1 MKKNTKTLVC
11 FGEMLWDILPTGKLP
26 GGAPMNVAIHWQRTG
41 NQAQLISRIGTDELG
56 EELLNFLF
64 SMGLTGELVQKDAQY
79 ATGTVLADTSN
90 PSHVLYEIIQPVAW
104 DFISLT
110 NAERQAVQ
118 DADFFVFG
126 SLAARSEESEA
137 TLKKLLEIAKCPVF
151 DCNLRTPFYSKES
164 IEVLLQATKILKIND
179 QEIGQLADWFGCQ
192 GSQEEIVRQLAEQFS
207 LSHVCVTLGAE
218 GSAVLADNQWVTC
231 PGFPINVADTIG
243 SGDAFLATF
252 LEGIASEK
260 TLTEI
265 LTRANAV
272 GALVASKPGAVPPV
286 SNQEIQSM
294 LNTPL
299 VQSKDVIPS
308 F

>member
-110 NAERQAVQ
+110 EAAKQAVQ

-137 TLKKLLEIAKCPVF
+137 TLKKLLEVATCPVF

-164 IEVLLQATKILKIND
+164 IEVLLQATQILKIND
-179 QEIGQLADWFGCQ
+179 QEISQLADWFGCQ

-207 LSHVCVTLGAE
+207 LTHVCVTLGAD

-231 PGFPINVADTIG
+231 PGFPVSVVDTIG

-252 LEGIASEK
+252 LEGIALEK
-260 TLTEI
+260 SLTEI

-299 VQSKDVIPS
+299 AQSKDVIPS

>member
-64 SMGLTGELVQKDAQY
+64 SMGLTGELVQKDTQY

-90 PSHVLYEIIQPVAW
+90 PSHVLYEITQPVAW

-110 NAERQAVQ
+110 EAARQAVQ
-118 DADFFVFG
+118 DTDFFVFG
-126 SLAARSEESEA
+126 SLAARSIESEA
-137 TLKKLLEIAKCPVF
+137 TLKKLLEVAPCPVF
-151 DCNLRTPFYSKES
+151 DCNLRAPFYSKEN
-164 IEVLLQATKILKIND
+164 IEVLLQATQILKIND
-179 QEIGQLADWFGCQ
+179 QEIGQLANWFGCQ
-192 GSQEEIVRQLAEQFS
+192 GSQEEIVRQLAGQFS
-207 LSHVCVTLGAE
+207 LTHVCVTLGAD

-231 PGFPINVADTIG
+231 PGFSVNVVDTIG

-252 LEGIASEK
+252 LEGIASK
-260 TLTEI
+260 KSLTDI
-265 LTRANAV
+265 LTRANAI

-286 SNQEIQSM
+286 SNQEIQSI

-299 VQSKDVIPS
+299 VPS
-308 F
+308 